1 MLGAYFRA
9 LKAAFLAST
18 LLPIVTAVCSRLNAE
33 GWTGS
38 VDFWVNLVLAGF
50 AVFLANA
57 AFGILL
63 RRFRSQIDLHSAEQ
77 VVFLERLPVRWVDG
91 AIVLAAALSL
101 FLELAVIRWQERRL

>member
-18 LLPIVTAVCSRLNAE
+18 LLPIVTAVCSRFNAE
-33 GWTGS
+33 GRSGS
-38 VDFWVNLVLAGF
+38 AGFWVKLVLAGS

-77 VVFLERLPVRWVDG
+77 VVFLERL
-91 AIVLAAALSL
+91 LS
-101 FLELAVIRWQERRL
+101 AGWTGRLCLQLRSASSWNWP